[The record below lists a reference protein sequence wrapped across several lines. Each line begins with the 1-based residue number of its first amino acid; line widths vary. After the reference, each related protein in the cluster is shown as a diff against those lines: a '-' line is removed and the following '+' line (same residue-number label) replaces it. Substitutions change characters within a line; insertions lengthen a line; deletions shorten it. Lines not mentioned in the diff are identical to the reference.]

1 MKRRLLVIAMML
13 MLALFVTACG
23 KQEVEDEIPL
33 ECPPLNTE
41 VTEDPATV
49 EEAFAEVL
57 EANEE
62 AIKAFDRQ
70 RDINGGEL
78 INNVLVKDL
87 NGDGSPELM
96 FMAGDTYSG
105 DLHIYTMKDGKAV
118 ECEYDVSPKAPYI
131 EDNKA
136 AFAFNLAGGGAN
148 YMIYTGK
155 EDGVFY
161 ATHQIWD
168 TTMSSRSIK
177 YSISKDGVV
186 KAETVVCNV
195 YNIEPSDTPFDT
207 YEIDN
212 KSVEQEE
219 GVAEFASH
227 RNDYSELLMYNM
239 SGAQDEAEDF
249 KVYENLKTD
258 KPLAGSYDDVME
270 QLTK

>member
-13 MLALFVTACG
+13 MLAMFVTACG
-23 KQEVEDEIPL
+23 KQEAKDDTTPAK
-33 ECPPLNTE
+33 PPVTRK
-41 VTEDPATV
+41 VTEDPSTV
-49 EEAFAEVL
+49 DEAFAEVL
-57 EANEE
+57 KANEE
-62 AIKAFDRQ
+62 AIKAFDQ
-70 RDINGGEL
+70 QKDIDGDDL
-78 INNVLVKDL
+78 VNNVLVKDL
-87 NGDGSPELM
+87 NGDDSPELM

-105 DLHIYTMKDGKAV
+105 DLHIYTLKDGKAV
-118 ECEYDVSPKAPYI
+118 ECVYDVSPKAPYI

-136 AFAFNLAGGGAN
+136 AFAFILAGGGAN

-168 TTMSSRSIK
+168 TKMSSRSIK

-212 KSVEQEE
+212 KTVEQKE
-219 GVAEFASH
+219 GVAEFAAH

-239 SGAQDEAEDF
+239 PESLDEAEDF
-249 KVYENLKTD
+249 RVYENLKTD

-270 QLTK
+270 QLSK